1 MHDLA
6 PGSQFASDVRAGLT
20 QPEQKTLGCRYLYDD
35 MGWALREA
43 IALLPEYGLTRADA
57 RIIEAHADDLL
68 DCLPSPLT
76 IAELGSGS
84 VATTRT
90 IPEAVRKRQNA
101 VYYPIDVPATALAR
115 CARELGP
122 LAAVHPLEMSFQL
135 LDHRPPSSRRPG
147 LPPGKPQS
155 ELNVVQAAI
164 GKQIPGDLDLHASLI
179 PLQERMVGDVRQ
191 GLVLLMA
198 AVGAVLLVLCVNLA
212 NLGLARRRTRPRF
225 GHSHRPRRQP
235 RAPAGPIDRG
245 EHYPGVGRWS
255 ARRPPG
261 LLGISRAAG
270 RRAPRSA
277 AFERSPYRC
286 PRAALRPRGLALHR
300 PHFWRPSRLAQPA
313 LGPRGNPQVG
323 RTRRHGGPRRIAR
336 AQPPGRARSRSQSEE
351 PTS

>member
-90 IPEAVRKRQNA
+90 ILEAVRKRQKA

-122 LAAVHPLEMSFQL
+122 LAAVHPLEMSF
-135 LDHRPPSSRRPG
+135 LDG
-147 LPPGKPQS
+147 LR
-155 ELNVVQAAI
+155 NI
-164 GKQIPGDLDLHASLI
+164 
-179 PLQERMVGDVRQ
+179 
-191 GLVLLMA
+191 
-198 AVGAVLLVLCVNLA
+198 
-212 NLGLARRRTRPRF
+212 
-225 GHSHRPRRQP
+225 
-235 RAPAGPIDRG
+235 
-245 EHYPGVGRWS
+245 
-255 ARRPPG
+255 
-261 LLGISRAAG
+261 AG
-270 RRAPRSA
+270 RRAPGERLLVLFTGSSIGNFEPEAAIHFVDSIRRRLAPGDALLLGTDLVKPTAQLLDAYDDPTGVTA
-277 AFERSPYRC
+277 AFNLNLLGRINRELDGDFD
-286 PRAALRPRGLALHR
+286 LRQFAHVIRYHEE
-300 PHFWRPSRLAQPA
+300 AQ
-313 LGPRGNPQVG
+313 
-323 RTRRHGGPRRIAR
+323 RIEMHL
-336 AQPPGRARSRSQSEE
+336 RSRVYQIVSIRKADLIVDFAAGETICTEACHKFYLEQVETMADAAGFRLQQQWVDEE
-351 PTS
+351 WGFAENLLICP

>member
-90 IPEAVRKRQNA
+90 ILEAVRKRQNA

-122 LAAVHPLEMSFQL
+122 LAAVHPLEMSF
-135 LDHRPPSSRRPG
+135 LDG
-147 LPPGKPQS
+147 LR
-155 ELNVVQAAI
+155 NI
-164 GKQIPGDLDLHASLI
+164 
-179 PLQERMVGDVRQ
+179 
-191 GLVLLMA
+191 
-198 AVGAVLLVLCVNLA
+198 
-212 NLGLARRRTRPRF
+212 
-225 GHSHRPRRQP
+225 
-235 RAPAGPIDRG
+235 
-245 EHYPGVGRWS
+245 
-255 ARRPPG
+255 
-261 LLGISRAAG
+261 AG
-270 RRAPRSA
+270 RRAPGEGLLVLFTGSSIGNFEPEAAIHFVDSIRRRLAPGDALLLGTDLVKPTAQLLDAYDDPTGVTA
-277 AFERSPYRC
+277 AFNLNLLGRINRELDGDFD
-286 PRAALRPRGLALHR
+286 LRQFAHVIRYHEE
-300 PHFWRPSRLAQPA
+300 AQ
-313 LGPRGNPQVG
+313 
-323 RTRRHGGPRRIAR
+323 RIEMHL
-336 AQPPGRARSRSQSEE
+336 RSRVYQIVSIRKADLIVDFAAGETICTEACHKFYLEQVETMADAAGFRLQQQWVDEE
-351 PTS
+351 WGFAENLLICP